1 MGALTP
7 NDGECHL
14 DRSSGHY
21 TLSKSHDYPSLSHI
35 RKVVKENAVTVLF
48 LVGRSDLRGLYQ
60 ASGMVTNSILFS

>member
-14 DRSSGHY
+14 DRSSGRY
-21 TLSKSHDYPSLSHI
+21 TLSKSHDYPSLSHM

-60 ASGMVTNSILFS
+60 ASGTVTNSILFS